1 MPPKEGQNGRARTAE
16 QLAIGLGWFS
26 IGLGLAELLAADR
39 VARLAGLP
47 RDEGTATTLRVMG
60 AREMGNGVA
69 ILANPASPGRVWARV
84 GGDAIDLGVLATALG
99 SSPGDRS
106 RLLGAVAT
114 VAGVTLLDIM
124 TARGLHGQNG
134 AAQSQSSG
142 IRKSW
147 ASGESVQIE
156 KAVTVN
162 RSIDEVYSYWRN
174 LENLPSF
181 MRHLDSVKVL
191 GGRRSRW
198 RAAAPAGMSVEWEA
212 EVVQDR
218 ENEWIAWRSVEGSG
232 IENSGSVRFTPAPGA
247 RGTEVRVQLQYR
259 PPAGS
264 LGRAVARMF
273 GEEPEQQI
281 TEDLRRFKQ
290 LLETGEIPV
299 SDGPGLWRAARP
311 PKDGGKKMKALAGVH
326 S

>member
-1 MPPKEGQNGRARTAE
+1 MFVMKHEHIHGVNMPPKEGQNGRARAAE
-16 QLAIGLGWFS
+16 QLAVGLGWFS
-26 IGLGLAELLAADR
+26 VGLA
-39 VARLAGLP
+39 
-47 RDEGTATTLRVMG
+47 T
-60 AREMGNGVA
+60 
-69 ILANPASPGRVWARV
+69 PASPGRVWARV
-84 GGDAIDLGVLATALG
+84 GGDAIDLGVLAMALG
-99 SSPGDRS
+99 SCPGNRS
-106 RLLGAVAT
+106 RLLGAIAT
-114 VAGVTLLDIM
+114 VAGVTLLDVM
-124 TARGLHGQNG
+124 AARGLHGQNG
-134 AAQSQSSG
+134 AGAASRSTG
-142 IRKSW
+142 ARKSW
-147 ASGESVQIE
+147 TSGESVQIE

-162 RSIDEVYSYWRN
+162 RSIDEVYAYWRN

-181 MRHLDSVKVL
+181 MRHLESVKVL

-218 ENEWIAWRSVEGSG
+218 ENEWIAWRSIEGSG
-232 IENSGSVRFTPAPGA
+232 IENSGSVRFSPAPGG

-264 LGRAVARMF
+264 VGRAVARMF